1 MADEWFILGRRVNE
15 RTVLTGL
22 VAGFGAVML
31 LLGAAGWLAVRE
43 GRSIRLNAEELM
55 REQVLV
61 TRLLHEAQ
69 VEEDALALTLHRLTR
84 SVDPAERVGQL
95 RELEQADRA
104 IARLADQARTTAQA
118 APWHRLAG
126 ATRGFS
132 EQVRQAFA
140 AEGGISRERM
150 ERLFSAHDEVVSLIH
165 GLILE
170 STDHL
175 ERLDLRLAGHLRA
188 LAGKSALLL
197 GSALVLSGVCAAGTI
212 AYVRSSIRRIEG
224 QTDELNRVSW
234 HMLQSQEAA
243 ARRFSHE
250 LHDELGQSLAAVR
263 ANLVARTCT
272 DEAHR
277 RADCL
282 QLVDAA
288 IANVRELSQ
297 LLRPV
302 ILDDFGLDAGLRW
315 LTEGFAQRTRLQV
328 SYHSDLNMRL
338 HSDLETHL
346 FRIGQEALTNVA
358 RHAGATRVSLRLQ
371 AGEGRV
377 RLDIED
383 DGRGLPTDPS
393 TSRPGLGLTG
403 MRARARQCGGS
414 LEIKPVFPHGLAL
427 RIDVPLRIAEPDE
440 TE

>member
-1 MADEWFILGRRVNE
+1 MPDQWLILGRRVNE
-15 RTVLTGL
+15 RTVLRGL
-22 VAGFGAVML
+22 IAGFGTVML
-31 LLGAAGWLAVRE
+31 LLGAAGWLAVHE

-69 VEEDALALTLHRLTR
+69 VEEDALALALHRLTSSAELAER
-84 SVDPAERVGQL
+84 AERVY
-95 RELEQADRA
+95 ELEEADRA
-104 IARLADQARTTAQA
+104 IARLAAQASMTAQA
-118 APWHRLAG
+118 EPWRHLAA
-126 ATRGFS
+126 ATRLFS
-132 EQVRQAFA
+132 EGVRQAF
-140 AEGGISRERM
+140 EVQGNVPRESM
-150 ERLFSAHDEVVSLIH
+150 ERLFSAHDEVVRLIH

-175 ERLDLRLAGHLRA
+175 ETLDLRLSGHLRT

-197 GSALVLSGVCAAGTI
+197 GSAVLLSCACAAGTI
-212 AYVRSSIRRIEG
+212 GYVRASIRHIEA
-224 QTDELNRVSW
+224 QADELHRVSW
-234 HMLQSQEAA
+234 HMLQGQEEA

-263 ANLVARTCT
+263 ANLVARSGP

-282 QLVDAA
+282 QLVDSA

-328 SYHSDLNMRL
+328 DYESDLAERL

-358 RHAGATRVSLRLQ
+358 RHSGATRVSLHLRT
-371 AGEGRV
+371 EDGRV

-383 DGRGLPTDPS
+383 NGRGLPADMTS
-393 TSRPGLGLTG
+393 TRPGLGLTG
-403 MRARARQCGGS
+403 MRARARQCGGI
-414 LEIKPVFPHGLAL
+414 LEIEPVSPHGLAL
-427 RIDVPLRIAEPDE
+427 RVDVPLRPAEPE
-440 TE
+440 RA